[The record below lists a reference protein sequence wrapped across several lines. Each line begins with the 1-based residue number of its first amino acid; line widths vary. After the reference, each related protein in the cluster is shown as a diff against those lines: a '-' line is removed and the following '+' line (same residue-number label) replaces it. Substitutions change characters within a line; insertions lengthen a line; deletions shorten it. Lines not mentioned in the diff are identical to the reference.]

1 MSLKR
6 DRYTFFLY
14 LSNLIFSDMGETK
27 SKKYQE
33 ILSTYN
39 QVVESVDKD
48 LVQHLSKNWF
58 FEKLD
63 EELKKN
69 NIKVSRRTVY
79 RAFKSSRLNKNKVV
93 LWSVPRL

>member
-14 LSNLIFSDMGETK
+14 LSNFIFSDMSELK

-33 ILSTYN
+33 ILDTYKK
-39 QVVESVDKD
+39 VVDSVDKD

-69 NIKVSRRTVY
+69 KINVSRRTVY
-79 RAFKSSRLNKNKVV
+79 RAFKSCRLNKNKVV
-93 LWSVPRL
+93 LWNVPRL